1 MHFKDFNL
9 NKYLLNALADLGYT
23 VPTTIQQKTFSV
35 VMSGADV
42 CGIAQTGTGK
52 TLAYLLPLLNQWKY
66 SKEKKRRYFSKPSK
80 TQNIIGPI
88 LYSCVRYIIKY
99 H

>member
-1 MHFKDFNL
+1 MHFKDYNL

-42 CGIAQTGTGK
+42 CGIAQTGTGI
-52 TLAYLLPLLNQWKY
+52 
-66 SKEKKRRYFSKPSK
+66 S
-80 TQNIIGPI
+80 
-88 LYSCVRYIIKY
+88 
-99 H
+99 